1 MSWARYDDNL
11 PMNKKWVGKL
21 RPNGV
26 NGAAALGLHLLANT
40 YCRHNG
46 TAGVVEPHVPEALVG
61 RCGPKLAALLVEAG
75 MFDVREEGGWT
86 IHDYAEFHDPNDPN
100 PDRSA
105 AERQREVA
113 EKRAEAGRRGGLAKA
128 SKKVA
133 GYDFATWQ
141 TPSKSLANPSPEPEP
156 EPTVTSSSH
165 TYPPTECP
173 DGGGELVDKARLDAV
188 VAAYALQALAQA
200 NAKGQVRSPSS
211 YATKAAATAR
221 EHPDLHRLSGLFPT
235 APPDVIAAALHGE
248 KHSLGSY
255 PRADEMAPVI
265 DLQARLG

>member
-11 PMNKKWVGKL
+11 PMNKKWIGKL
-21 RPNGV
+21 RPHGV

-46 TAGVVEPHVPEALVG
+46 TAGVVEPHVPDALVG
-61 RCGPKLAALLVEAG
+61 RCGVKLAGLLVDAG
-75 MFDVREEGGWT
+75 MFDVRPGGGWT

-128 SKKVA
+128 SKQVA

-141 TPSKSLANPSPEPEP
+141 TSSKRLANPSPEPEP
-156 EPTVTSSSH
+156 VPIRESSPVTQVSACGQLRDD
-165 TYPPTECP
+165 E
-173 DGGGELVDKARLDAV
+173 DGGLSRVTQHIGTHLAERNKARSPRAYAAKCAKEAAV
-188 VAAYALQALAQA
+188 EYGSQIVDLCRRYPTAAASQIAAYVL
-200 NAKGQVRSPSS
+200 
-211 YATKAAATAR
+211 
-221 EHPDLHRLSGLFPT
+221 
-235 APPDVIAAALHGE
+235 GE
-248 KHSLGSY
+248 KSALNY
-255 PRADEMAPVI
+255 CQPDE
-265 DLQARLG
+265 QE